1 MASVPFLTLFFK
13 FSVVM
18 TIQMLSL
25 VINLLLFKGHFRQN
39 LIFCCKARCF
49 LGENG
54 FFSRMI
60 KRVQV
65 YPIRSKMIKKICG
78 IGHLDPF
85 RAFWTSLGHCQPCN
99 GWPFLVQQMPL
110 SPSLTTWEDDN
121 GRNSFN
127 PYVTCQR
134 IMQEQLIPEISIFS
148 QRPKQSPL
156 SLSLLTYK

>member
-18 TIQMLSL
+18 TIHMLSL

-54 FFSRMI
+54 FLSRMI
-60 KRVQV
+60 KRVQM
-65 YPIRSKMIKKICG
+65 YPKRSKMIKKIYVG
-78 IGHLDPF
+78 SAIWIHLEPF
-85 RAFWTSLGHCQPCN
+85 G
-99 GWPFLVQQMPL
+99 PL
-110 SPSLTTWEDDN
+110 WDIVNPAMFGNYWSNKCHYPPHPPTWEDDN

-134 IMQEQLIPEISIFS
+134 IMQEQLIPELSIFS
-148 QRPKQSPL
+148 QRPKQSSL
-156 SLSLLTYK
+156 SLSLLI